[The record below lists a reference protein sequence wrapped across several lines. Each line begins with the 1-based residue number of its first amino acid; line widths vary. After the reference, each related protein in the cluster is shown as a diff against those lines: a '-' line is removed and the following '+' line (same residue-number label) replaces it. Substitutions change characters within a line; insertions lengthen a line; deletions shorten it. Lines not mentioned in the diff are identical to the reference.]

1 MITMRTRYVAVVAGL
16 ALLGACE
23 RPPVDHAQLGFRGVG
38 MEQITNPRL
47 YAERL
52 ATNKVPAAPP
62 AAEPGPAGAWQN
74 VQVLTDVSA
83 AEFTRQMTA
92 TSEWLVP
99 DSWVDSKDINRA
111 NKCAYCHNL
120 ANMASDEKYTKVV
133 ARRMYQ
139 MTRDIN
145 ANYTNHVKQTGV
157 TCYSCHRGNPVP
169 QNVWF
174 YTDQNQPYRYF
185 VDRPDI
191 RVQSAS
197 FVPSNDN
204 RSSIK
209 QTEYTYAVMLH
220 MSNGLGVNCGFCHNS
235 RQWSDW
241 SQSTPQRM
249 TALRGARMVRDLN
262 SNYLVPL
269 QPTWPKERLGP
280 HGDGAK
286 LMCATCHNG
295 VNKPLYGAAM
305 AKDYPAL
312 YPGGMGSATS
322 PAPGAPAAP
331 ADSAAPAA
339 PTGAV
344 APTAAVTTPAAVSAP
359 VAAPAAKSAPVTAP
373 AAPPAARPN
382 EGVGAMGGRGRTG
395 QQRADELAP
404 TPQAQQGTQAEL
416 KKP

>member
-1 MITMRTRYVAVVAGL
+1 MNTMRMRSVAVVAGL
-16 ALLGACE
+16 ALLAACE
-23 RPPVDHAQLGFRGVG
+23 RPPVDHAQLGYRGVG
-38 MEQITNPRL
+38 MEEITNPRL
-47 YAERL
+47 YA
-52 ATNKVPAAPP
+52 ASVAANKVPVAPP
-62 AAEPGPAGAWQN
+62 AADPGPPGAWQN
-74 VQVLTDVSA
+74 VQVLTDISA
-83 AEFTRQMTA
+83 GEFTRTMNNV
-92 TSEWLVP
+92 SEWIVP

-145 ANYTNHVKQTGV
+145 ANYTSHVKQTGV
-157 TCYSCHRGNPVP
+157 TCYTCHRGNAVP
-169 QNVWF
+169 QNIWF

-185 VDRPDI
+185 VDRPDV

-209 QTEYTYAVMLH
+209 QTEYTYSVMLH
-220 MSNGLGVNCGFCHNS
+220 MSNGLGVNCTFCHNS

-249 TALRGARMVRDLN
+249 TALRGAKMTRDLN
-262 SNYLVPL
+262 TNYLVPL
-269 QPTWPKERLGP
+269 QSTWPKERLGP

-286 LMCATCHNG
+286 LLCATCHNG

-322 PAPGAPAAP
+322 AAPAAG
-331 ADSAAPAA
+331 DTTAAPA

-344 APTAAVTTPAAVSAP
+344 SAPPPAA
-359 VAAPAAKSAPVTAP
+359 AAPAARAPATGQASPPPPAAAP
-373 AAPPAARPN
+373 AKAAPPQPG
-382 EGVGAMGGRGRTG
+382 GVGAMGGQG
-395 QQRADELAP
+395 QSGKNMPSDP
-404 TPQAQQGTQAEL
+404 TPVPQNLQ
-416 KKP
+416 KP

>member
-1 MITMRTRYVAVVAGL
+1 
-16 ALLGACE
+16 
-23 RPPVDHAQLGFRGVG
+23 

-47 YAERL
+47 YAARL
-52 ATNKVPAAPP
+52 AANKVPVAPP
-62 AAEPGPAGAWQN
+62 PAEAGAPGAWQN
-74 VQVLTDVSA
+74 VQVLTDISA
-83 AEFTRQMTA
+83 GEFTRTMTVV
-92 TSEWLVP
+92 SEWIVP
-99 DSWVDSKDINRA
+99 NDWVDPKDIKRA

-120 ANMASDEKYTKVV
+120 ANMASDEIYTKVV
-133 ARRMYQ
+133 ARRMFQ

-145 ANYTNHVKQTGV
+145 ANYTNHVQQTGV
-157 TCYSCHRGNPVP
+157 TCYSCHRGNAVP
-169 QNVWF
+169 QNIWF

-185 VDRPDI
+185 VDRPDV

-286 LMCATCHNG
+286 LLCATCHNG
-295 VNKPLYGAAM
+295 VNKPLYGQAM

-312 YPGGMGSATS
+312 YPGGMGSATV
-322 PAPGAPAAP
+322 PAPVDTAA
-331 ADSAAPAA
+331 AA

-344 APTAAVTTPAAVSAP
+344 APTTYTVTPSAKPAGVETKTAAPVAPAAVPQEKGS
-359 VAAPAAKSAPVTAP
+359 
-373 AAPPAARPN
+373 
-382 EGVGAMGGRGRTG
+382 EGIGAMGGRGRAG
-395 QQRADELAP
+395 QQLPTGYAP
-404 TPQAQQGTQAEL
+404 VPEAQQGTQADQS
-416 KKP
+416 KKKK

>member
-1 MITMRTRYVAVVAGL
+1 VD
-16 ALLGACE
+16 
-23 RPPVDHAQLGFRGVG
+23 RPRQLG
-38 MEQITNPRL
+38 RL
-47 YAERL
+47 
-52 ATNKVPAAPP
+52 
-62 AAEPGPAGAWQN
+62 
-74 VQVLTDVSA
+74 
-83 AEFTRQMTA
+83 
-92 TSEWLVP
+92 
-99 DSWVDSKDINRA
+99 KDINRA

-145 ANYTNHVKQTGV
+145 ANYTNHVQQTGV
-157 TCYSCHRGNPVP
+157 TCYTCHRGNAVP
-169 QNVWF
+169 QNIWF

-185 VDRPDI
+185 VDRPDV

-220 MSNGLGVNCGFCHNS
+220 MSNGLGVNCSFCHNS

-249 TALRGARMVRDLN
+249 TALRGARMTRDLN
-262 SNYLVPL
+262 TNYLVPL
-269 QPTWPKERLGP
+269 QSTWPKERLGP

-286 LMCATCHNG
+286 LLCATCHNG

-312 YPGGMGSATS
+312 YPGGMGSATT
-322 PAPGAPAAP
+322 PAPAAG
-331 ADSAAPAA
+331 DTTAAPV
-339 PTGAV
+339 PDG
-344 APTAAVTTPAAVSAP
+344 AVSAP
-359 VAAPAAKSAPVTAP
+359 PPAAAAPAPRTPAAGPA
-373 AAPPAARPN
+373 AAPPPAKAEPSQPG
-382 EGVGAMGGRGRTG
+382 GVGAMGGQG
-395 QQRADELAP
+395 QSGKNLPSEKVP
-404 TPQAQQGTQAEL
+404 VPQNLQ
-416 KKP
+416 KP

>member
-16 ALLGACE
+16 ALLGACGE
-23 RPPVDHAQLGFRGVG
+23 RPPVDTAQLGYRGVG
-38 MEQITNPRL
+38 MEQVTNPRL
-47 YAERL
+47 YAARL
-52 ATNKVPAAPP
+52 ADNQVPAAPP
-62 AAEPGPAGAWQN
+62 AAEPGPPGPWQN

-92 TSEWLVP
+92 TSEWIVP
-99 DSWVDSKDINRA
+99 DSWVDPKDINRA

-145 ANYTNHVKQTGV
+145 GNYTNHVQQTGV

-169 QNVWF
+169 QNIWF
-174 YTDQNQPYRYF
+174 YTDQNQAYRYF
-185 VDRPDI
+185 VDRPDV

-305 AKDYPAL
+305 AKDYPSL
-312 YPGGMGSATS
+312 YPGGMGSATTTMPTTDS
-322 PAPGAPAAP
+322 TGAAVTPPADATAPTAHVMPSKTAPGA
-331 ADSAAPAA
+331 
-339 PTGAV
+339 GAV
-344 APTAAVTTPAAVSAP
+344 APRTATPPTPAAV
-359 VAAPAAKSAPVTAP
+359 PANTGP
-373 AAPPAARPN
+373 
-382 EGVGAMGGRGRTG
+382 EGVGAMGGSG
-395 QQRADELAP
+395 QSGKNLPTDKVPVPQELQRP
-404 TPQAQQGTQAEL
+404 
-416 KKP
+416 K